1 MTPLP
6 SLCALLSLALVLLSL
21 SSALPVERRRNP
33 LASIILGGGSS
44 HDNGRS
50 GVSVGLGLHRPG
62 GLILG
67 RRSDPEINSAG
78 DSGGEY
84 HTQPW
89 TPPVHKKKRSLP
101 EPEATDE
108 SDKTMH
114 ILPYPYSL
122 QKRGAEAQGYRPGGP
137 GSGGQYDKGQPYGR

>member
-6 SLCALLSLALVLLSL
+6 SLYALLSLALVLISL

-44 HDNGRS
+44 HNNGRS

-67 RRSDPEINSAG
+67 RRSDPESNS
-78 DSGGEY
+78 GEY
-84 HTQPW
+84 HTLPW
-89 TPPVHKKKRSLP
+89 NPPAQKKRSQP
-101 EPEATDE
+101 EPEAADE
-108 SDKTMH
+108 SGETMH
-114 ILPYPYSL
+114 ILPYPYHVA
-122 QKRGAEAQGYRPGGP
+122 KREAEAQGYRPGGP